1 MKHLM
6 IICFRWF
13 CHFDDDN
20 YVNVAQLQL
29 LLSEHDPSLPWY
41 LGKPS
46 VASPLEIKLSEVSSF
61 KAENHSG
68 RKSKQFQFSKKTE
81 KK

>member
-29 LLSEHDPSLPWY
+29 LLSEYDATSLWY

-46 VASPLEIKLSEVSSF
+46 VASPLEIKLSEVSTL
-61 KAENHSG
+61 
-68 RKSKQFQFSKKTE
+68 QKKTIF
-81 KK
+81 